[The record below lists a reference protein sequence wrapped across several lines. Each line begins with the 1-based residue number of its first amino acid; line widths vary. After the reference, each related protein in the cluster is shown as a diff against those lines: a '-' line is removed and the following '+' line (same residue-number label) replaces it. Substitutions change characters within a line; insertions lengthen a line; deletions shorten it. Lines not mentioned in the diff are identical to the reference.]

1 MKFIRSL
8 STLAL
13 SAASVSSFAGPSVV
27 QLGRTA
33 AASTTVGVQQ
43 RRPVATSSPLQMA
56 SSSSSASDF
65 VTTAI
70 ADHKVVVFSKSY
82 CPYCTKTKELLA
94 QLNVDATIY
103 ELNDMGSEGADIQE
117 ELLQRTGQ
125 RTVPSTFIGG
135 QHVGGNDSLQSA
147 HRSGELQTW
156 LVAAAAA
163 AST

>member
-1 MKFIRSL
+1 
-8 STLAL
+8 
-13 SAASVSSFAGPSVV
+13 
-27 QLGRTA
+27 
-33 AASTTVGVQQ
+33 
-43 RRPVATSSPLQMA
+43 MA

-156 LVAAAAA
+156 LVAAAAS